1 MSFYANMIGMLI
13 LILVIPIVSSD
24 QQHLLIENVTY
35 VPRTQDEFKEE
46 TKGLRC
52 DDSMHNITYVLNPN
66 SFGTS
71 IGCFSK
77 TPVLKYCLEYNFK
90 NGEVIIQPKLNAP
103 CHDLSITPC
112 EFKYFSPESYKF
124 FECFEKYGGISSP
137 KENQRKIN
145 SSKQR
150 ELSLNTEI
158 QEVKKMLEQI
168 KFNLTNQN
176 QELKKEIQKQNETI
190 NQRDDKIQS
199 LQDDL
204 KILKIYKGLAIFFI
218 AFIILLFSLIGFI
231 LFHFRNRKIQGIDIS
246 KESQHAINDSSTMP
260 STDRVDPAA
269 VCLIKYSDKQKQERF
284 DEDQSEVESAVKIIP
299 IPNNVDQP
307 DDTCEIHV
315 GKPLEEDLKMNKRRD
330 KDSVEYPVGM

>member
-1 MSFYANMIGMLI
+1 MIGMLI

-168 KFNLTNQN
+168 KFNLTSQN

>member
-1 MSFYANMIGMLI
+1 MIGMLI

>member
-176 QELKKEIQKQNETI
+176 QELKKEIQEQNETI

-199 LQDDL
+199 LQDH
-204 KILKIYKGLAIFFI
+204 LKIYKGLAISFI
-218 AFIILLFSLIGFI
+218 AAFIILLFSFIIGFI

-284 DEDQSEVESAVKIIP
+284 DEDQSEVESAVQIIP

>member
-1 MSFYANMIGMLI
+1 MIGMLI

-176 QELKKEIQKQNETI
+176 QELKKEIQEQNETI

>member
-1 MSFYANMIGMLI
+1 MIGMLI

-176 QELKKEIQKQNETI
+176 QELKKEIQEQNETI

-199 LQDDL
+199 LQDH
-204 KILKIYKGLAIFFI
+204 LKIYKGLAISFI
-218 AFIILLFSLIGFI
+218 AAFIIILLFSLIGFI

-284 DEDQSEVESAVKIIP
+284 HEDQSEVESAVQIIP

>member
-1 MSFYANMIGMLI
+1 MIGMLI

-176 QELKKEIQKQNETI
+176 QELKKEIQEQNETI

-199 LQDDL
+199 LQDH
-204 KILKIYKGLAIFFI
+204 LKIYKGLAISFI
-218 AFIILLFSLIGFI
+218 AAFIILLFSFIIGFI

-284 DEDQSEVESAVKIIP
+284 DEDQSEVESAVQIIP

>member
-1 MSFYANMIGMLI
+1 MSFYANMIGM

-176 QELKKEIQKQNETI
+176 QELKKEIQEQNETI

-199 LQDDL
+199 LQDH
-204 KILKIYKGLAIFFI
+204 LKIYKGLAISFI
-218 AFIILLFSLIGFI
+218 AAFIILLFSFIIGFI

-284 DEDQSEVESAVKIIP
+284 DEDQSEVESAVQIIP

>member
-1 MSFYANMIGMLI
+1 MIGMLI
-13 LILVIPIVSSD
+13 LILVIPKVSSD

-176 QELKKEIQKQNETI
+176 QELKKEIQEQNETI

-199 LQDDL
+199 LQDH
-204 KILKIYKGLAIFFI
+204 LKIYKGLAISFI
-218 AFIILLFSLIGFI
+218 AAFIILLFSFIIGFI

-284 DEDQSEVESAVKIIP
+284 DEDQSEVESAVQIIP

>member
-1 MSFYANMIGMLI
+1 MIGMLI

-176 QELKKEIQKQNETI
+176 QELKKEIQEQNETI

-199 LQDDL
+199 LQDH
-204 KILKIYKGLAIFFI
+204 LKIYKGLAISFI
-218 AFIILLFSLIGFI
+218 AAFIILLLSFIIGFI

-284 DEDQSEVESAVKIIP
+284 DEDQSEVESAVQIIP

>member
-1 MSFYANMIGMLI
+1 MIGMLI

-112 EFKYFSPESYKF
+112 EYKYFSPESYKF

-176 QELKKEIQKQNETI
+176 QELKKEIQEQNETI

-218 AFIILLFSLIGFI
+218 AAFIILLFSLIGFI

>member
-1 MSFYANMIGMLI
+1 MIGMLI

-35 VPRTQDEFKEE
+35 VPRNQDEFKEE

-52 DDSMHNITYVLNPN
+52 DDSMHNITYVLNPK

-90 NGEVIIQPKLNAP
+90 NGEAIIQPKLNAP
-103 CHDLSITPC
+103 CHNLSIAPC
-112 EFKYFSPESYKF
+112 KIKYFSPESYKF

-150 ELSLNTEI
+150 ELSLYTE
-158 QEVKKMLEQI
+158 
-168 KFNLTNQN
+168 
-176 QELKKEIQKQNETI
+176 
-190 NQRDDKIQS
+190 IQS
-199 LQDDL
+199 LQDD
-204 KILKIYKGLAIFFI
+204 LKIYKGLAIFFI
-218 AFIILLFSLIGFI
+218 AASIILLFSLIGFI
-231 LFHFRNRKIQGIDIS
+231 LFHFRNRKIKGKDIL
-246 KESQHAINDSSTMP
+246 KKSQHAINDFSTML

-299 IPNNVDQP
+299 IPNSVDQA
-307 DDTCEIHV
+307 DDTCELHV

>member
-1 MSFYANMIGMLI
+1 MIEMLI

-112 EFKYFSPESYKF
+112 EFKYSSPESYKF

-176 QELKKEIQKQNETI
+176 QELKKEIQEQNETI

-204 KILKIYKGLAIFFI
+204 KIYKGLAIIFI
-218 AFIILLFSLIGFI
+218 AASIILLFSLIGFI
-231 LFHFRNRKIQGIDIS
+231 LFHFRNRKIQGIDIP

-269 VCLIKYSDKQKQERF
+269 VCLINYSDKQKQERF

-299 IPNNVDQP
+299 IPNNVDQS

>member
-1 MSFYANMIGMLI
+1 MIGMLI

-204 KILKIYKGLAIFFI
+204 KILKIYKDLAIFFI

>member
-1 MSFYANMIGMLI
+1 MIGMLI

-176 QELKKEIQKQNETI
+176 QELKKEIQEQNETI

-204 KILKIYKGLAIFFI
+204 KIYKGLAISFI
-218 AFIILLFSLIGFI
+218 AAFIIVLLFSLIGFI

>member
-1 MSFYANMIGMLI
+1 MIGMLI

-112 EFKYFSPESYKF
+112 EYKYFSPESYKF

-176 QELKKEIQKQNETI
+176 QELKKEIQEQNETI

-204 KILKIYKGLAIFFI
+204 KILKIYKVLAIFFI
-218 AFIILLFSLIGFI
+218 AAFIILLFSLIGFI

>member
-1 MSFYANMIGMLI
+1 MIGM

-176 QELKKEIQKQNETI
+176 QELKKEIQEQNETI

-199 LQDDL
+199 LQDH
-204 KILKIYKGLAIFFI
+204 LKIYKGLAISFI
-218 AFIILLFSLIGFI
+218 AAFIILLFSFIIGFI

-284 DEDQSEVESAVKIIP
+284 DEDQSEVESAVQIIP

>member
-1 MSFYANMIGMLI
+1 MIGMLI
-13 LILVIPIVSSD
+13 LILVIPLVSSD

-52 DDSMHNITYVLNPN
+52 DDSMHNITYVLNPK

-90 NGEVIIQPKLNAP
+90 NGEVFIQPKLNAP
-103 CHDLSITPC
+103 CHNLSLTPC
-112 EFKYFSPESYKF
+112 KIKYFSPESYKF

-150 ELSLNTEI
+150 ELSLYTE
-158 QEVKKMLEQI
+158 
-168 KFNLTNQN
+168 
-176 QELKKEIQKQNETI
+176 
-190 NQRDDKIQS
+190 IQS
-199 LQDDL
+199 LQDD
-204 KILKIYKGLAIFFI
+204 LKIYKGLAIFFI
-218 AFIILLFSLIGFI
+218 AASIILLFSLIGFI
-231 LFHFRNRKIQGIDIS
+231 LFHFRNRKIKGKYIS

-299 IPNNVDQP
+299 IPNNVDQS
-307 DDTCEIHV
+307 DDTCELHV

>member
-1 MSFYANMIGMLI
+1 MIGMLI

-176 QELKKEIQKQNETI
+176 QELKKEIQEQNETI

-199 LQDDL
+199 LQDH
-204 KILKIYKGLAIFFI
+204 LKIYKGLAISFI
-218 AFIILLFSLIGFI
+218 AAFIILLFSLIPVGFI

-284 DEDQSEVESAVKIIP
+284 DEDQSEVESAVQIIP

>member
-1 MSFYANMIGMLI
+1 MIGMLI

-176 QELKKEIQKQNETI
+176 QELKKEIQEQNETI

-199 LQDDL
+199 LQDH
-204 KILKIYKGLAIFFI
+204 LKIYKGLAISFI
-218 AFIILLFSLIGFI
+218 AAFIIILLFSLIGFI

-284 DEDQSEVESAVKIIP
+284 DEDQSEVESAVQIIP